1 MEMAD
6 LKVIGKPEHHD
17 KQAWHIVTGRL
28 DYAADNLPGKKLFAR
43 VLGAPHAHAKIT
55 SIDTSR
61 ALALDGVEAACT
73 YEDCPVLS
81 DTVLYA
87 GQEIAAVAAV
97 DENIAAQAVQLIDV
111 TYDVL
116 PFVIDPDEAMEP
128 GAPLVGA
135 WPDSNTMPWELDRG
149 DVEAGMAQADVIV
162 EDTLGWTNYWQHSP
176 PQTPTAVCY
185 WTGPDLYVWINSQ
198 NPFGQRGAIA
208 GGMGI
213 PLNRVHLISHGTGIG
228 HGDLHF
234 AEWGVVAAVLAKKAG
249 KPVQY
254 AMSRAENYLNRTHQF
269 PVKARIKMGCKNDG
283 TITAIDSTYWADV
296 ASNGFPMVG
305 GCNSMLR
312 WAYKC
317 ANGKFRGFS
326 VVTNKPR
333 VGYWRCVYDPQS
345 LYIMAIFTDMMAE
358 TLGMS
363 PLEFRRKNLITADM
377 PDQDTD
383 RPYASNATRECLEE
397 CATASGFAAKWHAPG
412 TKTLTDGRMHGIG
425 ISAHVDT
432 HGSLSGPVGAI
443 VNLTRDGKALILD
456 GISRAGGGTNTA
468 HAHIVAET
476 LGMNYDD
483 VLVGDWG
490 NTDVC
495 SDGGGQGGSTRTI
508 TTGAAMQMAAED
520 AREQAFETAADMLGV
535 AAANLEASEGKVF
548 ESGNPT
554 NFKTWA
560 EVSAKT
566 RGQLVGR
573 GYTWAKELRR
583 AVAGFAVGTPCE
595 VRATAGGACEVAVD
609 TDTGEVEIL
618 NYYSAD
624 DMGRAIFYK
633 GSENQIEG
641 GIEIQLQQAFYVQ
654 QEVDAL
660 TGITLNANLLDHKF
674 PTTLDLHQ
682 DRQHAIMVE
691 PDDACGPYGC
701 KGMGEP
707 VVASYGTVAQAI
719 YNAVGVWIKDP
730 PITAQKILKA
740 LGKA

>member
-1 MEMAD
+1 MAD

-17 KQAWHIVTGRL
+17 KQAWPIVTGRL
-28 DYAADNLPGKKLFAR
+28 DYASDVLLGKKLFAR
-43 VLGAPHAHAKIT
+43 VIGSPHAHAKIT

-61 ALALDGVEAACT
+61 AEALPGVEAVCT
-73 YEDCPVLS
+73 YEDCPVFS
-81 DTVLYA
+81 DTILYA
-87 GQEIAAVAAV
+87 GQEVGAVAAV

-111 TYDVL
+111 VYDVL
-116 PFVIDPDEAMEP
+116 PHVVDPDEAMAP
-128 GAPLVGA
+128 GAPLVGTWA
-135 WPDSNTMPWELDRG
+135 DSNISSEWAVDRG
-149 DVEAGMAQADVIV
+149 DVEAGMLQADVIV
-162 EDTLGWTNYWQHSP
+162 EDTLGWTNYFQHSP
-176 PQTPTAVCY
+176 SQTCTATCY

-198 NPFGQRGAIA
+198 NPFGQRRGIA
-208 GGMGI
+208 GSLGI
-213 PLNRVHLISHGTGIG
+213 PSHRVHLISHGTGVG

-234 AEWGVVAAVLAKKAG
+234 NEWGVVAAVLSKKAG

-269 PVKARIKMGCKNDG
+269 PVKATIKMGCKNDG

-296 ASNGFPMVG
+296 ASNGYGMVG

-345 LYIMAIFTDMMAE
+345 LYLMGIFTDMVAE
-358 TLGMS
+358 RLGMD
-363 PLEFRRKNLITADM
+363 PLAFRRKNLVTPDL
-377 PDQDTD
+377 PDQDSG
-383 RPYASNATRECLEE
+383 RPYASNAVRECLEE
-397 CATASGFAAKWHAPG
+397 CATASGFSAKWHAPG

-432 HGSLSGPVGAI
+432 HGSLSSPVGAI
-443 VNLTRDGKALILD
+443 VNLTRDGRALILD

-483 VLVGDWG
+483 VLTGDWG
-490 NTDVC
+490 NIDVC

-520 AREQAFETAADMLGV
+520 AREQAFTTAADMLGV
-535 AAANLEASEGKVF
+535 NVADVDASEGTIF
-548 ESGNPT
+548 EKGNPA
-554 NFKTWA
+554 NSKTWA

-566 RGQLVGR
+566 YGQVVGR
-573 GYTWAKELRR
+573 GYTWAKTLRR
-583 AVAGFAVGTPCE
+583 AVAGFDVGDACE
-595 VRATAGGACEVAVD
+595 VRATAGAAVEVAVD

-633 GSENQIEG
+633 GAENQIEG
-641 GIEIQLQQAFYVQ
+641 GIEIQCWQAFWAQ

-660 TGITLNANLLDHKF
+660 TGITLNADFLGQY

-682 DRQHAIMVE
+682 DRAHAIMVE

-707 VVASYGTVAQAI
+707 VVASYGTVASAV

-730 PITAQKILKA
+730 PITAAKILKA